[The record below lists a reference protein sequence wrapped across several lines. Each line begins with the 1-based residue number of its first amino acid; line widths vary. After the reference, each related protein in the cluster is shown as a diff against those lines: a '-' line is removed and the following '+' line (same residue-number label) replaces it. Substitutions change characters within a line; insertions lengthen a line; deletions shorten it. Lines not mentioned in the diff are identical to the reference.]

1 MIKPLTTF
9 VFIFIIMACSNTPD
23 LETGEIKTLNLLKN
37 ALQQSRNQNIFIDS
51 RNLLSRE
58 QIDSAE
64 VPILFV
70 ELKSGQNGTLTP
82 YPGQGFGQT
91 WLGADGATITLERGV
106 LKASRGMG
114 GDIMGSS
121 SSMPTWS
128 NIDKGI
134 EKYSRKIKYI
144 SGNNAIITREFE
156 CEIQK
161 INKEEIIKIW
171 DIEFRVAKFKTM
183 FK

>member
-1 MIKPLTTF
+1 MHNFSVKLEGCGNDKTLTTF

-70 ELKSGQNGTLTP
+70 ELKSGQNGTLT
-82 YPGQGFGQT
+82 YPGQGFEQT
-91 WLGADGATITLERGV
+91 WLGADGATITLERG
-106 LKASRGMG
+106 
-114 GDIMGSS
+114 
-121 SSMPTWS
+121 
-128 NIDKGI
+128 
-134 EKYSRKIKYI
+134 
-144 SGNNAIITREFE
+144 F
-156 CEIQK
+156 
-161 INKEEIIKIW
+161 
-171 DIEFRVAKFKTM
+171 
-183 FK
+183 